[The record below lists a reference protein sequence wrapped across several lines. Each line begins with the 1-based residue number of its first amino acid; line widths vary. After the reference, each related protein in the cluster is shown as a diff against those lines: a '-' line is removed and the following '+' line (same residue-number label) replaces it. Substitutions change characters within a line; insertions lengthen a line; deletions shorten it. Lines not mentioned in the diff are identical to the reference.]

1 MGAPRQPPRR
11 PVATGG
17 SPFRHP
23 KDPPLSPTTSTG
35 SGATPTRAI
44 AILAFASFASAANL
58 RVCDP
63 LLPQIAGE
71 LAVSIGTAATV
82 VMAFALAY
90 GVLQIVVGPLAD
102 ARGKLRMVVLGSL
115 WAGVATLISAAMP
128 SLGPLVVMRFLAG
141 AGAAAVIPVAIAWIG
156 DVVPYERRQPV
167 LARYI
172 SGQILGIVF
181 GQAAGGLLGDLIG
194 WRLTLVVLGIAHAAA
209 GVLLFREMRRLG
221 NDVPASREI
230 RWAQSAAQ
238 ARRVLEDRWVRVI
251 LGTTFLEGA
260 AMFGAL
266 AYVGAELHERFGL
279 GLGMIG
285 AILASF
291 GVGALVYSWTASMLV
306 PRLGQPGLAISGA
319 VALATGYGMLAA
331 MPTAWLAPPA
341 IALVGLGFYMLHNTL
356 QTNATQMA
364 PESRGLAVSLF
375 AFVLFCGQSVGITL
389 AAPVMDRYGARPVFL
404 VSVVVILGLG
414 VYFRRQLLLRG
425 TP

>member
-1 MGAPRQPPRR
+1 
-11 PVATGG
+11 
-17 SPFRHP
+17 
-23 KDPPLSPTTSTG
+23 
-35 SGATPTRAI
+35 
-44 AILAFASFASAANL
+44 
-58 RVCDP
+58 
-63 LLPQIAGE
+63 
-71 LAVSIGTAATV
+71 
-82 VMAFALAY
+82 
-90 GVLQIVVGPLAD
+90 
-102 ARGKLRMVVLGSL
+102 
-115 WAGVATLISAAMP
+115 
-128 SLGPLVVMRFLAG
+128 
-141 AGAAAVIPVAIAWIG
+141 
-156 DVVPYERRQPV
+156 
-167 LARYI
+167 
-172 SGQILGIVF
+172 
-181 GQAAGGLLGDLIG
+181 
-194 WRLTLVVLGIAHAAA
+194 
-209 GVLLFREMRRLG
+209 
-221 NDVPASREI
+221 
-230 RWAQSAAQ
+230 
-238 ARRVLEDRWVRVI
+238 
-251 LGTTFLEGA
+251 
-260 AMFGAL
+260 MFGAL

-306 PRLGQPGLAISGA
+306 PRMGQPGLAISGA
-319 VALATGYGMLAA
+319 VALATGYAMLAA